1 MSIVKKGTADQ
12 LKVMIFENRQ
22 QLGEEAA
29 RMVAEKVNELL
40 ANQESVNVIFAAAA
54 SQNEFL
60 ATLIK
65 SDIDWNRVNAFHMDE
80 YIGLPK
86 GAKQHF
92 SYFLGERIFDQVP
105 FANVFCLNG
114 STEDTDVECARYTE
128 LLMKYPTDITCM
140 GIGENTHLAFN
151 DPYIADFNENKL
163 VKVVEL
169 AQESKQQQV
178 NEDCFD
184 HVSQVPAYAYTLT
197 VPALLKAKAI
207 YSMVPGP
214 SKAQAV
220 FHTLND
226 EISEKYPST
235 ILRTLPNAYLFLDTD
250 SAVNVIQEA
259 EVSPI
264 LFD

>member
-1 MSIVKKGTADQ
+1 MSIVKTGTAGK

-29 RMVAEKVNELL
+29 QLVAEKINELL
-40 ANQESVNVIFAAAA
+40 GKQEEVNVIFAAAA

-60 ATLIK
+60 ATLIGL
-65 SDIDWNRVNAFHMDE
+65 DIDWKRVNAFHMDE

-92 SYFLGERIFDQVP
+92 SYFLGEQIFNKVP
-105 FANVFCLNG
+105 FANVFCLDG
-114 STEDTDVECARYTE
+114 STEDTEAECERYAD
-128 LLMKYPTDITCM
+128 LLLKYPTDITCM

-163 VKVVEL
+163 VKVVKL
-169 AQESKQQQV
+169 AEESKQQQV
-178 NEDCFD
+178 NEDCFE

-214 SKAQAV
+214 SKAEAV
-220 FHTLND
+220 SHTLNA

-235 ILRTLPNAYLFLDTD
+235 ILRTLSNAYLFLDTE
-250 SAVNVIQEA
+250 SAADVEM
-259 EVSPI
+259 ESEMSPI
-264 LFD
+264 TFN

>member
-1 MSIVKKGTADQ
+1 MSIVKTGTAGQ

-29 RMVAEKVNELL
+29 QLVTEKINELL
-40 ANQESVNVIFAAAA
+40 GKQESVNVIFAAAA

-65 SDIDWNRVNAFHMDE
+65 SDIDWTRVNAFHMDE
-80 YIGLPK
+80 YIGLPE

-92 SYFLGERIFDQVP
+92 SYFLGEKIFDQVP
-105 FANVFCLNG
+105 FANVFRLNG
-114 STEDTDVECARYTE
+114 STEDTEAECQRYTE
-128 LLMKYPTDITCM
+128 LLLKYPTDITCM

-151 DPYIADFNENKL
+151 DPFIADFNEDKL

-169 AQESKQQQV
+169 AEESKQQQV

-220 FHTLND
+220 FHTLNA
-226 EISEKYPST
+226 EITEQYPST
-235 ILRTLPNAYLFLDTD
+235 ILRTLPNAYLFLDTE
-250 SAVNVIQEA
+250 SAANVVMEK
-259 EVSPI
+259 EMSPI
-264 LFD
+264 TFN

>member
-1 MSIVKKGTADQ
+1 MSIVKKGTAGK
-12 LKVMIFENRQ
+12 LNVMIFENRQ
-22 QLGEEAA
+22 QLGEDAA
-29 RMVAEKVNELL
+29 NAVAEKINELL
-40 ANQESVNVIFAAAA
+40 QTQQMVNVIFAAAA

-60 ATLIK
+60 ATLIAL
-65 SDIDWNRVNAFHMDE
+65 DIEWQRVNAFHMDE
-80 YIGLPK
+80 YIGLPE

-92 SYFLGERIFDQVP
+92 SYFLGEKIFNQVP

-114 STEDTDVECARYTE
+114 STEDTEAECARYTE
-128 LLMKYPTDITCM
+128 LLLKYPTDITCM

-151 DPYIADFNENKL
+151 DPYIADFNEDKL

-169 AQESKQQQV
+169 AHESKQQQV

-184 HVSQVPAYAYTLT
+184 HVSQVPSYAYTLT
-197 VPALLKAKAI
+197 VPALLKAKVI

-214 SKAQAV
+214 SKAEAV

-235 ILRTLPNAYLFLDTD
+235 ILRTLPNAYLFLDKD
-250 SAVNVIQEA
+250 SAANLA
-259 EVSPI
+259 EVSELSPI